1 MAANLLDII
10 LNDHANFR
18 RVLDVLDD
26 QVAKIEAMESVD
38 YDLLLSVAE
47 YLLDYPDR
55 YHHPVEDLIVD
66 ALVRHNTAASR
77 PAVLYRAE
85 HTDLHDRAA
94 DFSRLVNDVAADEPT
109 RRTTFVEAGRQLST
123 VLRDH
128 LRREEQHFIPLARRY
143 LDDAE
148 LAAIAAAM
156 PPLDDPIFGSAKR
169 DHYKALLAAITA
181 VGPATALEPI

>member
-1 MAANLLDII
+1 MATNLLDVI

-18 RVLDVLDD
+18 RVLDVLDE
-26 QVAKIEAMESVD
+26 QIGKIEAMESVD

-85 HTDLHDRAA
+85 HDDIHDRAA
-94 DFSRLVNDVAADEPT
+94 EFSRMVSDVAADEPT
-109 RRTTFVEAGRQLST
+109 RRAAFVEAGRQLSGA
-123 VLRDH
+123 LRDH
-128 LRREEQHFIPLARRY
+128 LAREERHFIPLARRY

-148 LAAIAAAM
+148 LAEIAGAM
-156 PPLDDPIFGSAKR
+156 PPLDDPIFGSARR

-181 VGPATALEPI
+181 FEAGPVPA